1 MNKSNIFAKIP
12 KDLPQEIFENII
24 VSESVKI
31 ERIIS
36 DGHTSPKEGWYDSE
50 LNEWVILLQGNAV
63 LEFKDAVSIEL
74 DVGDFINIPAHTKHK
89 VTYTSSEEK
98 TVWLA
103 VHYAV

>member
-89 VTYTSSEEK
+89 VTYTSSEKK

>member
-63 LEFKDAVSIEL
+63 LEFKDAVSLKL

-103 VHYAV
+103 VHYTI